1 MFGVI
6 LLISLFNAAL
16 VPFFFIVTYFLLA
29 TCIRKPRLPT
39 NDFPLLQ
46 FCRNQNR
53 RQRLNFSPSNCFF
66 TGVFCWFF
74 VIVFLFCLLFVWFW
88 FCICLSFCA
97 FAYKKFLNEVF
108 TYFLVFFLFH
118 NGKQWKK
125 YGKSLRVSI
134 VVEPYVGLATQV
146 PQQVSKTLAWR

>member
-1 MFGVI
+1 MFGAI
-6 LLISLFNAAL
+6 LLVSLFNAAL

-146 PQQVSKTLAWR
+146 SQQVSKTLAWR